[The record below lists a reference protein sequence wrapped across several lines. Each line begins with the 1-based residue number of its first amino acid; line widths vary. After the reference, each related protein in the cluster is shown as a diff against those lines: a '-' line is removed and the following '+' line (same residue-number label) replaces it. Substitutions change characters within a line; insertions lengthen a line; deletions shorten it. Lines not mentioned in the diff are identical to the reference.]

1 MLCNI
6 FISICTGIYIL
17 IFIMCFLTILCYLP
31 DKKMATTNKNNKEVK
46 VPIQNEEE
54 DKNNM
59 SSF

>member
-1 MLCNI
+1 ML
-6 FISICTGIYIL
+6 FAH
-17 IFIMCFLTILCYLP
+17 LP

-59 SSF
+59 SSFNRLVFNPSINTNTILCPC

>member
-1 MLCNI
+1 
-6 FISICTGIYIL
+6 
-17 IFIMCFLTILCYLP
+17 MCFLTILCYLP

-59 SSF
+59 SSFNRLVFNPSINTNTILCPC